1 MFQPDDDFERLG
13 PRQDC
18 LGGLLEIDWD
28 ADGPGAVISNRR
40 SSPDTQELTT
50 GAQCRRCS
58 TWECST
64 ILATP
69 VTALLPHCRK
79 TLWEAEGK
87 DSSVEDA
94 TVNFSCN
101 VLFLD
106 ARINFKYFY
115 DRSYRGQWR
124 IGNR

>member
-1 MFQPDDDFERLG
+1 MTSLVPTMTLRD

-18 LGGLLEIDWD
+18 LGGLLEMDWD

-50 GAQCRRCS
+50 GAQRRRCS